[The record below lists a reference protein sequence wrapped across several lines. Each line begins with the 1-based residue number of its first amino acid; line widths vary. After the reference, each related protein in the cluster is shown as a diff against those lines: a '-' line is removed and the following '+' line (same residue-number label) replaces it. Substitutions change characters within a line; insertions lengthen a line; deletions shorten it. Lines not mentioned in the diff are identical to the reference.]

1 MSNFLASEEFSW
13 SRIIIWLVI
22 LGLSL
27 FGLCY
32 IYSTGYIGDDY
43 PVRENWQ
50 RQLIYLLLGG
60 AVFFILSRWD
70 NRQFSWRLFIWGGYF
85 SSLLALFL
93 VLFIGREVG
102 GARRWLELGPFLL
115 QPAEPAKVF
124 TILAGCCLL
133 NQPSK
138 GHSLLRLLVLAALA
152 LIPAL
157 LIKLEP
163 ALGNALI
170 IIPPL
175 LLALLVKYCPSKL
188 FLGMTALCFLLA
200 LAAITGLFWVR
211 SQPPSEPPPEQSSAK
226 TSFLHGYHLRRLH
239 SYISGKGSWNE
250 RQSIMTVASGG
261 LKGKGYLN
269 GNMKSLGYLPRTVA
283 PTDFIFSVVAE
294 EGGFLYGSL
303 PVLLLYAL
311 LLLVCL
317 YWGATAGNPL
327 DVSICAAF
335 SSLILLH
342 ILVGIGM
349 TIRLLPIIGL
359 PLPLLSYGGSFT
371 ISFMA
376 GLGCVAATRM
386 HRNSPASAD
395 SPTILHLRLARL
407 LDLHLTRANTDA

>member
-1 MSNFLASEEFSW
+1 MSNLSANEEFSW

-22 LGLSL
+22 LALSL

-50 RQLIYLLLGG
+50 RQLVYLLLG
-60 AVFFILSRWD
+60 ALVFFVLSRWD
-70 NRQFSWRLFIWGGYF
+70 NRQFSWELFVWVGYF
-85 SSLLALFL
+85 GSLLGLLL

-124 TILAGCCLL
+124 TLLAACWLL
-133 NQPSK
+133 NQPAK
-138 GHSLLRLLVLAALA
+138 GHFLPRVLGLAALVLA
-152 LIPAL
+152 PAF

-170 IIPPL
+170 IIPPF
-175 LLALLVKYCPSKL
+175 LAVLLVKHCPSKL
-188 FLGMTALCFLLA
+188 FLGMALLCFLLA
-200 LAAITGLFWVR
+200 LAAISRLFWVR
-211 SQPPSEPPPEQSSAK
+211 SQPPSDKEAAQTSAN
-226 TSFLHGYHLRRLH
+226 TSFLRGYHLRRLH

-283 PTDFIFSVVAE
+283 PTDFIFSVIAE

-303 PVLLLYAL
+303 PLLLLYAL

-317 YWGATAGNPL
+317 YWGATASNSL
-327 DVSICAAF
+327 DISICAAF

-342 ILVGIGM
+342 IMVGIGM

-359 PLPLLSYGGSFT
+359 PLPLLSYGGSFN

-376 GLGCVAATRM
+376 GLGCMAATRI
-386 HRNSPASAD
+386 HRNNTQNTS
-395 SPTILHLRLARL
+395 ILQIKIARL
-407 LDLHLTRANTDA
+407 FNLRMTRTGERGHTA